1 MSSNFRTGATM
12 RQLGRPARGRLCSR
26 QTGVGMLG
34 LIFVLAMIGAS
45 AALIISL
52 VPHYIT
58 HYAIIEGLENM
69 TRASLI
75 KPKFKLYSEVKEKVF
90 DLNSVYVD
98 KPEKLMVSDI

>member
-1 MSSNFRTGATM
+1 
-12 RQLGRPARGRLCSR
+12 
-26 QTGVGMLG
+26 
-34 LIFVLAMIGAS
+34 MIGAS

-69 TRASLI
+69 TRASLL

-90 DLNSVYVD
+90 DLNNVYDD
-98 KPEKLMVSDI
+98 KPQDLMVIDKDRNRVVFHVDYRRDQPIAGAFGVYLHFKEDVVRPL